1 MPMGKNSYIIVY
13 LFMVLGLDQRH
24 ARPFRASPAFFFRPI
39 CGLSELCEGARRL
52 EGGAKIAL
60 GLVVCSHDPVRNL
73 ALVPLFISFL
83 IAVTKHLAESAYG
96 RGIHFGLWFQ
106 KLRGRKVWARPCL
119 RW

>member
-1 MPMGKNSYIIVY
+1 MPMGKNSYTVY

-60 GLVVCSHDPVRNL
+60 ALVVCSQDPV
-73 ALVPLFISFL
+73 P
-83 IAVTKHLAESAYG
+83 
-96 RGIHFGLWFQ
+96 
-106 KLRGRKVWARPCL
+106 
-119 RW
+119 